1 MIWLITNR
9 NLLKSSEY
17 FKTIEE
23 SIRGGV
29 DVVVLREKDLTF
41 HELYP
46 VAVKIKKIIEKTD
59 VKLIINSN
67 LDLAKA
73 IEADGFHCSYK
84 DFIKKPIVYQGLMG
98 VSVHSVSE
106 AVEAE
111 RLGASYVIASHIFHT
126 KCKENS
132 HPKGTGF
139 ITEIKNKI
147 NIPVIALGG
156 INVNLV
162 NEVLEAGAD
171 GIAVMS
177 GIMANSEPFIQTKK
191 YKSVIFD

>member
-1 MIWLITNR
+1 MLWLITNR
-9 NLLKSSEY
+9 SLVKSGEY

-29 DVVVLREKDLTF
+29 DVIILREKDLTF
-41 HELYP
+41 HELYSI
-46 VAVKIKKIIEKTD
+46 ATKIKKNIEKTD

-73 IEADGFHCSYK
+73 IKADGFHCSYK
-84 DFIKKPIVYQGLMG
+84 DFIKKPIVYQGLTG
-98 VSVHSVSE
+98 VSIHSVSE
-106 AVEAE
+106 AIEAE

-126 KCKENS
+126 KCKENLP
-132 HPKGTGF
+132 PKGIEF
-139 ITEIKNKI
+139 ITEIKNRI

-162 NEVLEAGAD
+162 NETLEAGAD
-171 GIAVMS
+171 GIAIMS
-177 GIMANSEPFIQTKK
+177 GIMGNSEPFIQTRK